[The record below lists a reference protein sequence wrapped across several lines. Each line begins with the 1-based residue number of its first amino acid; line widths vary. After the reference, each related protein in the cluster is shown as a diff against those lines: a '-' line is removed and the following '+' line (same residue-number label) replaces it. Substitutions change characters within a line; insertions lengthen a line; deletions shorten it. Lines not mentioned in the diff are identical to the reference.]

1 MPSSR
6 QLGEGARK
14 QPNSCRNEQYKPL
27 EQGSCRLGVRATK
40 HTAPQNMTE
49 RELQVVARRAGMGPG
64 SRVPHQVR
72 QGP

>member
-14 QPNSCRNEQYKPL
+14 QPNEQYKPL

-40 HTAPQNMTE
+40 RTAPQNMTE